1 VFAYDLRQWRN
12 VPTTKAV
19 AARRGH
25 KNIASRILAEMS
37 ARDREVLKRFYLQG
51 QPAERIQADLG
62 VTETEFRVIKARAR
76 SSFARGVQE
85 RIGPGTVTRNRSAK
99 RA

>member
-1 VFAYDLRQWRN
+1 M
-12 VPTTKAV
+12 PTTKAV